1 MSNKKVIIVLVLL
14 SSLIISGC
22 TSLDYK
28 IFDSLGFEAPDDEI
42 LEMEG
47 YSQPNSSLTFTD
59 CYSIELEKECLLEE
73 DCIWWNAGISG
84 VPSYCFTKIC
94 GDLLDEDSCNADK
107 LNCTW
112 EISNSCI
119 EPSCYDFDS
128 KISCVK
134 SDLGY
139 EWDPVYDSC
148 FERSCYDFDF
158 KNSCVNS
165 VLNCEWDSEY
175 DFCSGRSCYNF
186 YSNDDCM
193 NSDLNCEWDI
203 EYDSCFERSCYDLKT
218 KDGCDNSELE
228 NCLWDERF
236 NGCYTDHCSYKFSK
250 SECENYK
257 DIDCEWEEGSYCYS
271 NDLTWY

>member
-84 VPSYCFTKIC
+84 VPGYCFTKIC
-94 GDLLDEDSCNADK
+94 GDLLDEDSCKSDK
-107 LNCTW
+107 LNCSW
-112 EISNSCI
+112 GDYNSCI
-119 EPSCYDFDS
+119 EPSCYDFDT

-134 SDLGY
+134 SDLG
-139 EWDPVYDSC
+139 
-148 FERSCYDFDF
+148 
-158 KNSCVNS
+158 
-165 VLNCEWDSEY
+165 CEWDSEY

-186 YSNDDCM
+186 YSNDDCVD
-193 NSDLNCEWDI
+193 SDLNCEWDI

-218 KDGCDNSELE
+218 KDDCDNSELE

-236 NGCYTDHCSYKFSK
+236 NECYTDHCSYKFSE

-257 DIDCEWEEGSYCYS
+257 DINCEWEEGSYCYS